1 MGDAG
6 IFTPLSDGLSMV
18 QNYIIFGDEYFR
30 IREVPSETCGISILT
45 LLQWV
50 KLKTIT
56 NFILR
61 YSMMK
66 YLIILFFS
74 LASVLPSMGYG
85 QIGVLNEPAQG
96 LSFTE
101 KVFDFG
107 KIPQGK
113 PVQHRFQ
120 VLNLTSHDLTI
131 NNVHASC
138 GCTTPEWSHDAIP
151 AGGKGEIKIGYN
163 SASVGNFDKTITVQ
177 YGNDGDTQVISIKGT
192 VWAITEGPAPLNQAI
207 ATLKTIKQ

>member
-1 MGDAG
+1 M
-6 IFTPLSDGLSMV
+6 
-18 QNYIIFGDEYFR
+18 Q
-30 IREVPSETCGISILT
+30 SETGGISILT
-45 LLQWV
+45 LLHPV

-66 YLIILFFS
+66 YLFILFFS
-74 LASVLPSMGYG
+74 LASIVPSLGYG
-85 QIGVLNEPAQG
+85 QIGVLNSPAQG
-96 LSFTE
+96 LGIVE
-101 KVFDFG
+101 KEYDFG

-138 GCTTPEWSHDAIP
+138 GCTTPEWNHDAIP
-151 AGGKGEIKIGYN
+151 AGGKAEIKIGYN
-163 SASVGNFDKTITVQ
+163 SATVGNFEKTIAVQ
-177 YGNDGDTQVISIKGT
+177 YGNSGDTQLISIKGT
-192 VWAITEGPAPLNQAI
+192 VWPIPEGPAPLNQAI

>member
-6 IFTPLSDGLSMV
+6 ILTPLSDGLSMV
-18 QNYIIFGDEYFR
+18 QNYIIFVDEYFR
-30 IREVPSETCGISILT
+30 IREVQSETCGISILT
-45 LLQWV
+45 LLHPV

-74 LASVLPSMGYG
+74 LASVLPSIGYG
-85 QIGVLNEPAQG
+85 QIGVSNEHTQG

-120 VLNLTSHDLTI
+120 VINIASHDLTI

-138 GCTTPEWSHDAIP
+138 GCTTPEWSHNAIP
-151 AGGKGEIKIGYN
+151 AGGKSEINVGYN
-163 SASVGNFDKTITVQ
+163 SATVGNFEKTITVQ
-177 YGNDGDTQVISIKGT
+177 YGNGGDTQVISIKGT
-192 VWAITEGPAPLNQAI
+192 VWPIPEGPAPFNQAI
-207 ATLKTIKQ
+207 ATLKTIKR